1 MPPKREKIRKS
12 DSHSDSDS
20 EETKPLIRSPKKAK
34 KTPNSPRKERKL
46 WTDVE
51 EAQLWQAINDI
62 VKSNIWNEIKNNYPD
77 LAKRGADGVANHWAS
92 LHRNLLQFSYT
103 YDPTGKLGS
112 SDDYCSSLDLHL
124 RS

>member
-34 KTPNSPRKERKL
+34 KTPNSPRKASQIQNRQFLEPERKL

-92 LHRNLLQFSYT
+92 LNS
-103 YDPTGKLGS
+103 
-112 SDDYCSSLDLHL
+112 
-124 RS
+124 